1 MRSLSPVNI
10 ASFSSAIPSTTLASL
25 GTCSPADRS
34 IRSSKTISWGSIA
47 ETWPSRTTRIWSLFM
62 RLSLSIMRRARNS
75 VIIPVKALS
84 TIIPKKKRLDQ
95 ACTAIK
101 ATKIAK
107 LSILKELK
115 TLRLK
120 ISQLLEPVFALK
132 WFVFPASIR
141 RLTSIWVKPC
151 NCLFITFIVA

>member
-1 MRSLSPVNI
+1 MWSLSPVSI
-10 ASFSSAIPSTTLASL
+10 ASLSSAIPSTTTASL
-25 GTCSPADRS
+25 GTCSPADKS
-34 IRSSKTISWGSIA
+34 MTSSRTISLGSI
-47 ETWPSRTTRIWSLFM
+47 ETSCPSRTTRIWSWFM

-84 TIIPKKKRLDQ
+84 TIIPKKNRLDQ
-95 ACTAIK
+95 AWTAIK

-132 WFVFPASIR
+132 WFVLPASIR
-141 RLTSIWVKPC
+141 RLTSTCVKPC
-151 NCLFITFIVA
+151 NCFFITFIVA